1 MFSKR
6 YWMVKEVLESEKKQ
20 KIEFVD
26 GRKVYLSLEM
36 GRAIVEYP
44 GNDEYR
50 FIPVDLFDVIFEEA
64 EKQREIDKKYFMF
77 TKIFDSFEEGIEELA
92 KVSFSAEDAL
102 KDGTWRLFK
111 KSLPET
117 EEEAAAALAS
127 NATWDR
133 PTGNGV
139 GWGEVQFSPHA
150 KLTWYITRGGVLFG
164 WHPEFE
170 DDYWDWGI
178 GKYRF
183 FVSHPAVTRR
193 EATRAPKNS
202 TLRKSAEEHGWAE
215 EEIVNLG
222 W

>member
-1 MFSKR
+1 MFSQR
-6 YWMVKEVLESEKKQ
+6 YWMVKEVLENKQ
-20 KIEFVD
+20 KRVIEFVD

-36 GRAIVEYP
+36 DRAIVEYP

-50 FIPVDLFDVIFEEA
+50 FIPIDSLTLSLLEEA
-64 EKQREIDKKYFMF
+64 ERQIERDKKYFMF
-77 TKIFDSFEEGIEELA
+77 TKIFDSFGEGIEELA
-92 KVSFSAEDAL
+92 KVSFSAEDSL
-102 KDGTWRLFK
+102 KDGTRRLFK

-117 EEEAAAALAS
+117 EGEAVAALAS
-127 NATWDR
+127 NAMWDR

-139 GWGEVQFSPHA
+139 GWGEVRFSPHA
-150 KLTWYITRGGVLFG
+150 EITWYITRGGVLFG

-170 DDYWDWGI
+170 DDYWSWEG

-183 FVSHPAVTRR
+183 FVSHPSVTRR

-215 EEIVNLG
+215 EEIDLG